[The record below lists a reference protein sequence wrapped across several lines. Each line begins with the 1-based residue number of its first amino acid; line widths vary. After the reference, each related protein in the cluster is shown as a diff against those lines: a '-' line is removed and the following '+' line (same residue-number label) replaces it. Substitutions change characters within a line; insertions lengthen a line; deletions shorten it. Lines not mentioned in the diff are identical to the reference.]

1 MKKDVNYYKN
11 ILLDESFGASVG
23 RMLGRGLGH
32 ARNWARANPKKAIA
46 IGAGTA
52 IAGGAAYAMSG
63 DEEETEEQ
71 RKERERQ
78 DRILTGDYDSEFD
91 QFGNTDQ
98 KQRAPRRKS
107 SGSSFT
113 PIVSGG
119 RAGTPNPAAADYGR
133 RMQYGVGME
142 EPRSQYDLERT
153 RMADRDIAAAK
164 AEAGGNL
171 GYQSRAQQLAGRVSR
186 GYSGT
191 LGANLE
197 GDEKYDA
204 YAGRLFTPPD
214 AFKKELEKAKTN
226 TATMR
231 AELEAEDQY
240 NRGERPSFTSERDS
254 DLNIVRGGG
263 NFGNLSSAEIT
274 QARMSAANRIMD
286 RIKKESEERKRLNK
300 PTTNANPPGSRYT
313 PMGM

>member
-1 MKKDVNYYKN
+1 MKKDVNYYRN
-11 ILLDESFGASVG
+11 ILLENDLQQWHKKNWPSLYGGVVGGIAGGPVGAVAGS
-23 RMLGRGLGH
+23 LGG
-32 ARNWARANPKKAIA
+32 KAAQYIA
-46 IGAGTA
+46 GKQDTSEPTA
-52 IAGGAAYAMSG
+52 TTPSLAGGAAGTAVGTAVGGPFGGMVGGYIGSKTSISDLAKGISKLFTG
-63 DEEETEEQ
+63 ETKKKSKG
-71 RKERERQ
+71 RMGSVARFVER
-78 DRILTGDYDSEFD
+78 
-91 QFGNTDQ
+91 
-98 KQRAPRRKS
+98 PS
-107 SGSSFT
+107 SS
-113 PIVSGG
+113 
-119 RAGTPNPAAADYGR
+119 AAADYGR

-142 EPRSQYDLERT
+142 EPRSQYDLERI

-214 AFKKELEKAKTN
+214 AFKKELEKAKMN
-226 TATMR
+226 TATMK

-240 NRGERPSFTSERDS
+240 NRGERPSVTPEEDS

-286 RIKKESEERKRLNK
+286 RIKNQRK
-300 PTTNANPPGSRYT
+300 
-313 PMGM
+313 

>member
-1 MKKDVNYYKN
+1 
-11 ILLDESFGASVG
+11 
-23 RMLGRGLGH
+23 
-32 ARNWARANPKKAIA
+32 
-46 IGAGTA
+46 
-52 IAGGAAYAMSG
+52 
-63 DEEETEEQ
+63 
-71 RKERERQ
+71 
-78 DRILTGDYDSEFD
+78 
-91 QFGNTDQ
+91 
-98 KQRAPRRKS
+98 
-107 SGSSFT
+107 
-113 PIVSGG
+113 
-119 RAGTPNPAAADYGR
+119 
-133 RMQYGVGME
+133 ME

-214 AFKKELEKAKTN
+214 AFKKELEKAKMN

-231 AELEAEDQY
+231 AELEAE
-240 NRGERPSFTSERDS
+240 PTSERDS

-300 PTTNANPPGSRYT
+300 PTTNPNPPGSRYT